1 MAVIRAS
8 DERRSGLIY
17 PVSKLCAIRHG
28 RCRHRVATQCHT
40 QKNFVTIVTRLGPKA
55 GGKADTMASKAG
67 RRGCLV
73 LGSAAELT
81 TLDADVAQGWT
92 DALKAALAEF

>member
-1 MAVIRAS
+1 VPYA
-8 DERRSGLIY
+8 E
-17 PVSKLCAIRHG
+17 KL
-28 RCRHRVATQCHT
+28 
-40 QKNFVTIVTRLGPKA
+40 VTIVTRLGPKA
-55 GGKADTMASKAG
+55 GGKADTVASKADAG
-67 RRGCLV
+67 ALSLV